1 MDIMPSLTQAPVGL
15 DEEEMG
21 EGPELEIVIENP
33 EDVEIGVDGLV
44 IDLMPDDLEGV
55 EFDGNLAEIM
65 DENELASIGS
75 DIIAL
80 VDADIQSRKEWVDM
94 YVDGL
99 DVLGMKYE
107 RRTEPWD
114 DACGVYSTV
123 LTEAAIRF
131 QSETIIETFPSS
143 GPVKTKIVGAIDR
156 VKEEAAA
163 RVREPVWRRCPGK
176 TADQLGPR
184 PCAVLWQF
192 RSAEQGSRLAGSEAG
207 QILRSS
213 SSGARH
219 VTCRG
224 ICTPSCRPTTLAG
237 KYRP

>member
-15 DEEEMG
+15 DEEEMV

-123 LTEAAIRF
+123 LTEAAIRIGNIRVTMSHAPMGYSKGRVSKF
-131 QSETIIETFPSS
+131 SIPEHDSFHLHGHCHSKLGETIRN
-143 GPVKTKIVGAIDR
+143 KQMDVGVDGNKFKPISLSQVESWIA
-156 VKEEAAA
+156 
-163 RVREPVWRRCPGK
+163 
-176 TADQLGPR
+176 
-184 PCAVLWQF
+184 
-192 RSAEQGSRLAGSEAG
+192 
-207 QILRSS
+207 
-213 SSGARH
+213 
-219 VTCRG
+219 
-224 ICTPSCRPTTLAG
+224 
-237 KYRP
+237 KYDKGE